1 MDAVRLRFTAPG
13 ATSED
18 EVALDYAVIHVP
30 KPRHARL
37 EGSDSPIFD
46 QLLEEF
52 RAGS

>member
-1 MDAVRLRFTAPG
+1 MEVVNLQFQLPGEPTPARLDVPF
-13 ATSED
+13 
-18 EVALDYAVIHVP
+18 VVVHMP

-46 QLLEEF
+46 QLMEEF